1 MEFLLVNTKNCNQIY
16 WHIHLKTGLIWIN
29 WQIYASLIGLAQ
41 IFCHLTW
48 CHQKCILLKIIRK
61 FAWLKLNYYLQ
72 NWESRLQ
79 SIKFWKISSQ
89 IKINHFLHELFLFF
103 NQSASC
109 LHYSGRFSDSPIK
122 KTFVT
127 LDIQWEKTNL
137 FPKYLIITAIIAKWL
152 DQFNKHIWC
161 DWEWFLI
168 II

>member
-1 MEFLLVNTKNCNQIY
+1 MEFLLVNTKNCNQIF

-41 IFCHLTW
+41 IFCHLSW

-109 LHYSGRFSDSPIK
+109 LHYSGRGFGILQSK
-122 KTFVT
+122 KHLSHLISSEKKRICSQNTLSSRRSLQNDWINSISTFG
-127 LDIQWEKTNL
+127 
-137 FPKYLIITAIIAKWL
+137 AIG
-152 DQFNKHIWC
+152 NG
-161 DWEWFLI
+161 FL
-168 II
+168 